1 MRLEQACMMMEFLM
15 IINLVIK
22 SLMMKLPPPIDSQTS
37 MMDHNVSND
46 LLDCQMNSKNGDD
59 N

>member
-1 MRLEQACMMMEFLM
+1 MQLGDQEFDAK
-15 IINLVIK
+15 IA
-22 SLMMKLPPPIDSQTS
+22 SIDSQTS

-46 LLDCQMNSKNGDD
+46 LIDCQLNSKDDDDD